1 MKRRGQAGRRRG
13 WRRLFGG
20 AHSRSRRQAALSSR
34 IAVTRRCLHA
44 AGMLSGKLLRVLALV
59 CAAVVGIG
67 LCGATWPIEI
77 DGKKADAPW
86 YALSDS
92 PEKLAVGD
100 ALYVGNENGG
110 LWLCVRDTEN
120 LCFVNRL
127 QSEALLYR
135 KVGEKLEVVGFGPSN
150 WLEDEAVRLAG
161 LPPETDLP
169 RPTLSGLSEPVVAGL
184 WGLKTRLSPGE
195 TGSFAQVRPEMT
207 FCEFD
212 LSSGGERLSKAA
224 YRAVSLNWPSPVS
237 DEIYRILSP
246 SLRFLRLHI
255 YNSPERKFDA
265 RRLGGAPG
273 LRVLECRATAV
284 DRIEE
289 IGALSE
295 LRRLRL
301 AWSKGLERFEW
312 AVKLHR
318 LEEVDLS
325 YSDVRDL
332 SSLAGLP
339 RLAQVDVSPS
349 ALDCL
354 PAQGFSALR
363 RLDAIGTKLESA
375 KVAAFRASH
384 PGCRLRFEWKQALMD
399 ELKEVDRL
407 VVRSGG
413 TCHRNPAEEK
423 VLFETRASSDVAE
436 FLDLIEID
444 EKEST
449 GACMCCGSPTLEFYA
464 GERHLAMVGIQ
475 HGFALRW
482 GDWPAD
488 GKLTQK
494 SAWALTEWLA
504 RRGVNEPYDELH
516 REEVAAKARERS
528 QIAFGEA
535 TEPELRAELEKA
547 QPETV
552 EDFLAAITKAYP
564 VSEARVIAILRLV
577 GAETEASWNLGD
589 PRGDPLCEQGL
600 AKLDAAELGRALV
613 VASRSADARVVAGAA
628 RFYFR
633 KKNWEQLEAKT
644 QEAFLPALVAW
655 AARSPREIVRSR
667 LVRALEL
674 IGSEPARAELR
685 RIAAENPA
693 ARTLEPKQAP
703 EGGQWKEFGPT
714 DGDVPEGTPVALHAV
729 LALARLGDPQAA
741 ELLGTANAL
750 ARAEDAAVVARIEA
764 ILKDPKLADE
774 DRTTSGAATLVR
786 KP

>member
-1 MKRRGQAGRRRG
+1 
-13 WRRLFGG
+13 
-20 AHSRSRRQAALSSR
+20 
-34 IAVTRRCLHA
+34 
-44 AGMLSGKLLRVLALV
+44 MLSGKLLRVLALV
-59 CAAVVGIG
+59 CAAVVGVG

-77 DGKKADAPW
+77 DGMKVDSPW
-86 YALSDS
+86 YALSDT

-110 LWLCVRDTEN
+110 LWVCVRDTEN
-120 LCFVNRL
+120 LRFVNRL

-135 KVGEKLEVVGFGPSN
+135 KVGEKLEVVGFGPRN
-150 WLEDEAVRLAG
+150 WLKHEAVRLAG

-184 WGLKTRLSPGE
+184 WGLETRLSSGDADA
-195 TGSFAQVRPEMT
+195 FAKVRPEET

-212 LSSGGERLSKAA
+212 LSSGGGLLPKAA
-224 YRAVSLNWPSPVS
+224 YRAVSLNWSFPVS
-237 DEIYRILSP
+237 DEVYRILSP

-265 RRLGGAPG
+265 RRLGEAQR
-273 LRVLECRATAV
+273 LRVLQCSATALE
-284 DRIEE
+284 RIKE

-295 LRRLRL
+295 LSSLRL
-301 AWSKGLERFEW
+301 AWNNGLDRLEW
-312 AVKLHR
+312 AAKLRR

-325 YSDVRDL
+325 YSDVRDIG
-332 SSLAGLP
+332 SLAGLP
-339 RLAQVDVSPS
+339 RLAQVDVSSS
-349 ALDCL
+349 ALDRL
-354 PAQGFSALR
+354 PARGFSALR

-375 KVAAFRASH
+375 GVAAFRASH
-384 PGCRLRFEWKQALMD
+384 PECRLRFEWKQALMD
-399 ELKEVDRL
+399 ELKGVDRL

-423 VLFETRASSDVAE
+423 VLFGTRAPSDVAE
-436 FLDLIEID
+436 FLGLIEID

-449 GACMCCGSPTLEFYA
+449 GACMCCGSPTLELYA
-464 GERHLAMVGIQ
+464 GDRHLAMVGIQ

-494 SAWALTEWLA
+494 SSWALTEWLA

-516 REEVAAKARERS
+516 REEGAAKARERS
-528 QIAFGEA
+528 QVAFGEA
-535 TEPELRAELEKA
+535 IEAALRTELEKA

-552 EDFLAAITKAYP
+552 EDFLSALIKAYP
-564 VSEARVIAILRLV
+564 ASETRAVAILRLV

-600 AKLDAAELGRALV
+600 AKLDATELGRALV
-613 VASRSADARVVAGAA
+613 AASGNADARVVAGAA
-628 RFYFR
+628 RFFFR
-633 KKNWEQLEAKT
+633 KKNWERLDATT
-644 QEAFLPALVAW
+644 QEALLPALAGW
-655 AARSPREIVRSR
+655 SARSPRENVRSR

-674 IGSEPARAELR
+674 IGSAAARTELR

-693 ARTLEPKQAP
+693 ARTLEPNQVP

-729 LALARLGDPQAA
+729 LALARLGDAQAA
-741 ELLGTANAL
+741 ELLGKAKPL
-750 ARAEDAAVVARIEA
+750 ARAEDATVVARIEA
-764 ILKDPKLADE
+764 ILKDSKLAEE
-774 DRTTSGAATLVR
+774 DRKTSGEATLGR
-786 KP
+786 GR